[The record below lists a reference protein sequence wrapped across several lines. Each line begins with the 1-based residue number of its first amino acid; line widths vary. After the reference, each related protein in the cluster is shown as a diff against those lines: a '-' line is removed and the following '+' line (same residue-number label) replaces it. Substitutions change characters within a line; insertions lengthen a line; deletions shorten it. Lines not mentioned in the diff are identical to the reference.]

1 MQGWVIALIIVGCV
15 IVFLFVILFLTSYV
29 KAGPDEAIMISGMGK
44 KKILIG
50 KAGFRIPFFQRQ
62 DKLSLKVFQ
71 VDIKT
76 DEPIPTTEFININ
89 VDGVA
94 NLKIS
99 SDPELLHRA
108 FESLLGISNADLQA
122 QVQQILQGNMREII
136 GTANIKTL
144 VQNRKGIAEKVME
157 NVVPDMAKLGIEVVN
172 FNIQNFSDSNSVIYN
187 LGIDNVSQIQKDA
200 SIAKANAE
208 RDIAIAKAEAD
219 KEANDARVNSALE
232 IAAQNN
238 ALELKKAELKR
249 NEDIAKADADVAY
262 EIQRQKQQ
270 LVLNNNEVEA
280 EIAKKTKEITLNEK
294 SAEIAQKK
302 LDAEINKKAD
312 AEKYKAEREAD
323 ASLYSVVKNAEAEA
337 SERKAKADADLYEAE
352 KRAASLIAEANAKKE
367 AALAEAEGIRAK
379 GEAEAEAIKKK
390 AEAMKQYGEAATLQ
404 LVLDSNVIP
413 NTVEAYAKPT
423 AEALSKIG
431 NITMYGEGN
440 TAKLGEEITKNGTQ
454 IFQGIKEATG
464 IDVATL
470 LAGYLGGK
478 IAQKQQVIEVKEK
491 GNK

>member
-1 MQGWVIALIIVGCV
+1 MPTWAIVLIIVALVVV
-15 IVFLFVILFLTSYV
+15 IVGLITFLTSYV
-29 KAGPDEAIMISGMGK
+29 KAGPDEAIMISGSGK

-50 KAGFRIPFFQRQ
+50 KAGFRVPFFQRM

-99 SDPELLHRA
+99 SDPDLLHRA

-208 RDIAIAKAEAD
+208 RDIAIAKAQAD
-219 KEANDARVNSALE
+219 KDANDARVASELE
-232 IAAQNN
+232 IAGQNN

-249 NEDIAKADADVAY
+249 NEDIARADADAAY
-262 EIQRQKQQ
+262 DIQRQKQQ
-270 LVLNNNEVEA
+270 LLLNTNEVEA

-312 AEKYKAEREAD
+312 AEKYRAEREAE
-323 ASLYSVVKNAEAEA
+323 AELYTKVKEAEAEA
-337 SERKAKADADLYEAE
+337 SQRKAKADADLYEAE
-352 KRAASLIAEANAKKE
+352 RRAAAVKAEAE
-367 AALAEAEGIRAK
+367 AAKQAAIAEAEGIRAK

-390 AEAMKQYGEAATLQ
+390 ADAMKQYGDAATLQ
-404 LVLDSNVIP
+404 LILDSNLIP

-423 AEALSKIG
+423 AEALGRIG

-440 TAKLGEEITKNGTQ
+440 TAKLGQEIATNGTQ
-454 IFQGIKEATG
+454 IFEGIKKATG
-464 IDVATL
+464 IDVASL

-478 IAQKQQVIEVKEK
+478 MAAKKAPTPEEE
-491 GNK
+491 

>member
-1 MQGWVIALIIVGCV
+1 MKGILIGIIFLV
-15 IVFLFVILFLTSYV
+15 IVLIVVLFLSSYV
-29 KAGPDEAIMISGMGK
+29 KAGPDEAIMISGLGK

-50 KAGFRIPFFQRQ
+50 KAGFRVPFLQRK

-99 SDPELLHRA
+99 SDSALLMRA

-172 FNIQNFSDSNSVIYN
+172 FNIQNFSDSNNVIQN

-208 RDIAIAKAEAD
+208 RDIAIAKAQAD
-219 KEANDARVNSALE
+219 KEANDARVLSSLE
-232 IAAQNN
+232 IAEQNN
-238 ALELKKAELKR
+238 ALELKKAELKK
-249 NEDIAKADADVAY
+249 NEDIARADADAAY
-262 EIQRQKQQ
+262 DIQRQKQQ
-270 LVLNNNEVEA
+270 RALNENEVDA

-294 SAEIAQKK
+294 SAEIAQKI

-312 AEKYKAEREAD
+312 AEKYKAERAAEAD
-323 ASLYSVVKNAEAEA
+323 LYSTVKDAEAEA
-337 SERKAKADADLYEAE
+337 SRRKAKADADLYEAE
-352 KRAASLIAEANAKKE
+352 KRAAALRAEAEAKKL
-367 AALAEAEGIRAK
+367 AAIAEAEGIKAK
-379 GEAEAEAIKKK
+379 GEAEAEAIRKK

-404 LVLDSNVIP
+404 LILDSNVIP

-423 AEALSKIG
+423 AEALSRIG

-440 TAKLGEEITKNGTQ
+440 TAKLGQEIATNSHQ
-454 IFQGIKEATG
+454 IFEGIKESTG
-464 IDVATL
+464 IDVAGL
-470 LAGYLGGK
+470 IAGYLGGK
-478 IAQKQQVIEVKEK
+478 LATSNPCAADVKQSK
-491 GNK
+491 

>member
-1 MQGWVIALIIVGCV
+1 M
-15 IVFLFVILFLTSYV
+15 
-29 KAGPDEAIMISGMGK
+29 
-44 KKILIG
+44 
-50 KAGFRIPFFQRQ
+50 
-62 DKLSLKVFQ
+62 FQ

-108 FESLLGISNADLQA
+108 FEALLGISNQDLQA

-219 KEANDARVNSALE
+219 KQANDARVASELE
-232 IAAQNN
+232 IASRNN

-249 NEDIAKADADVAY
+249 NEDIAKADADAAY
-262 EIQRQKQQ
+262 DIQRQKQQ
-270 LVLNNNEVEA
+270 LVLNSNEVEA

-302 LDAEINKKAD
+302 LDAEVNKKAD
-312 AEKYKAEREAD
+312 AEKYKAERRRKPNSTPRSRKPRPKPISAKPKPTPTSMRPREGPPQSKPKRKPPSKPPSPKPK
-323 ASLYSVVKNAEAEA
+323 ASAP
-337 SERKAKADADLYEAE
+337 KAKP
-352 KRAASLIAEANAKKE
+352 R
-367 AALAEAEGIRAK
+367 
-379 GEAEAEAIKKK
+379 
-390 AEAMKQYGEAATLQ
+390 
-404 LVLDSNVIP
+404 P
-413 NTVEAYAKPT
+413 KPS
-423 AEALSKIG
+423 A
-431 NITMYGEGN
+431 
-440 TAKLGEEITKNGTQ
+440 
-454 IFQGIKEATG
+454 
-464 IDVATL
+464 
-470 LAGYLGGK
+470 
-478 IAQKQQVIEVKEK
+478 
-491 GNK
+491 

>member
-1 MQGWVIALIIVGCV
+1 MWWIIVLVVVLVLLGV
-15 IVFLFVILFLTSYV
+15 IFFLCSYV
-29 KAGPDEAIMISGMGK
+29 KAGPDEAIMISGKGK

-50 KAGFRIPFFQRQ
+50 KAGFRVPFLQRQ

-99 SDPELLHRA
+99 SDPQLLTRA
-108 FESLLGISNADLQA
+108 FEALLGISNQDLQT

-172 FNIQNFSDSNSVIYN
+172 FNIQNFSDGNNVIYN

-208 RDIAIAKAEAD
+208 RDIAIAKANAD
-219 KEANDARVNSALE
+219 KEANDARVKSALE
-232 IAAQNN
+232 IAEQNN

-249 NEDIAKADADVAY
+249 NEDIAKADADAAY
-262 EIQRQKQQ
+262 AIQKQKQQ

-302 LDAEINKKAD
+302 LDAEINKMAD
-312 AEKYKAEREAD
+312 AKKYEAEREAE
-323 ASLYSVVKNAEAEA
+323 AELYSVTKAAEAEA
-337 SERKAKADADLYEAE
+337 NKRKAKADADLYEAE
-352 KRAASLIAEANAKKE
+352 KRAASLKAEAEARKQ
-367 AALAEAEGIRAK
+367 AALAEAEGIKAK
-379 GEAEAEAIKKK
+379 GEAEAEAIRKK
-390 AEAMKQYGEAATLQ
+390 ADAMKQYGEAATLQ
-404 LVLDSNVIP
+404 LILDSNVIP

-423 AEALSKIG
+423 AEALGKIG

-440 TAKLGEEITKNGTQ
+440 TAKLGEEITRNGTQ
-454 IFQGIKEATG
+454 IFKGIKDATG
-464 IDVATL
+464 IDVASL

-478 IAQKQQVIEVKEK
+478 IASNKPALPEAKKAKEEK
-491 GNK
+491 

>member
-1 MQGWVIALIIVGCV
+1 MPGWAIGLIVAAVVVLLIIL
-15 IVFLFVILFLTSYV
+15 IIFLTSYV
-29 KAGPDEAIMISGMGK
+29 KAGPDEAIMISGSGR

-50 KAGFRIPFFQRQ
+50 KAGFRVPFFQRM

-99 SDPELLHRA
+99 SDPELLLRA
-108 FESLLGISNADLQA
+108 FESLLGISNNDLQL

-208 RDIAIAKAEAD
+208 RDIAIAKAQAD
-219 KEANDARVNSALE
+219 KDANDARVASELE
-232 IAAQNN
+232 IATQNN
-238 ALELKKAELKR
+238 ALELRKAELKK
-249 NEDIAKADADVAY
+249 NEDMARADADAAY
-262 EIQRQKQQ
+262 DIQRQKQQ
-270 LVLNNNEVEA
+270 LLLNTNEVEA

-312 AEKYKAEREAD
+312 AEKYRAEREAE
-323 ASLYSVVKNAEAEA
+323 AELYTKVKGAEAEA
-337 SERKAKADADLYEAE
+337 NQRKAKADADLYEAE
-352 KRAASLIAEANAKKE
+352 RRAAAVK
-367 AALAEAEGIRAK
+367 AEAEAAKQAAIAQADGIRAK
-379 GEAEAEAIKKK
+379 GEAEADAVRKK
-390 AEAMKQYGEAATLQ
+390 ADAMKQYGEAATLQ
-404 LVLDSNVIP
+404 LILDSNLIP
-413 NTVEAYAKPT
+413 NTVAAYAQPT
-423 AEALSKIG
+423 AEALGRIG

-440 TAKLGEEITKNGTQ
+440 TAKLGEEITRNGTQ
-454 IFQGIKEATG
+454 IFQGIKDATG
-464 IDVATL
+464 IDVASL

-478 IAQKQQVIEVKEK
+478 IASKKPAEDPDPKK
-491 GNK
+491 